1 MRLMKT
7 AFENPFRS
15 RKSWLCVVLLVAG
28 CAKDEPASELFE
40 LLPSSHTG
48 IDFRNE
54 VVESVE
60 LNIVTFEMIY
70 NGAGVV
76 AADFNNDGLQDL
88 FFASNMGKSRLYIN
102 QGDYTFR
109 DITETSGIDTEGKWA
124 NGVTVT
130 DINGDGFPDLYISFG
145 GPYAESTLR

>member
-15 RKSWLCVVLLVAG
+15 RKSWLCVVLLVPG
-28 CAKDEPASELFE
+28 CAQDEPAAELFE

-60 LNIVTFEMIY
+60 LNIVTCEMIY

-76 AADFNNDGLQDL
+76 DADFNNDALQGL
-88 FFASNMGKSRLYIN
+88 FFASNLGQRHLYVN
-102 QGDYTFR
+102 QG
-109 DITETSGIDTEGKWA
+109 
-124 NGVTVT
+124 
-130 DINGDGFPDLYISFG
+130 
-145 GPYAESTLR
+145 